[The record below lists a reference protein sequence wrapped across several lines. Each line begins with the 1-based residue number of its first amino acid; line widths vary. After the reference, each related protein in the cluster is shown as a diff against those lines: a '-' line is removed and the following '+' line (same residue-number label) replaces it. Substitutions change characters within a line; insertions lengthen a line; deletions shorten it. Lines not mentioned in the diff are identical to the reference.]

1 MINVVIVEKKATDS
15 HLLKK
20 LLGEVCPS
28 VEIHGIA
35 CDISSGYALILKIE
49 PDLVFLD
56 IELSGGNGF
65 DLLEQL
71 TPLAFEVI
79 FITASNEYALK
90 AFKYNAVDYLLKPVI
105 QTELVHAVQRAEA
118 RIRNRSS
125 GLSGNEFSTG
135 SKALGTASKIGL
147 PIQDGFVFLDPKE
160 ITRCEASGAYSTIYY
175 GQGKKLLLSKNLKE
189 LEVLLHHRIFCRV
202 HHSCI
207 INLDKVNKY
216 FRGKGG
222 EIEMEDGSVVAVS
235 ARKKKNFLDK
245 YSLYTQHG

>member
-1 MINVVIVEKKATDS
+1 MINAVIVENKATGS
-15 HLLKK
+15 PLLKK
-20 LLGEVCPS
+20 LLSECCPS

-35 CDISSGYALILKIE
+35 CDISTGYALILEIE

-56 IELSGGNGF
+56 TELSDGNGF
-65 DLLEQL
+65 DLLERL
-71 TPLAFEVI
+71 SPLAFEVI

-105 QTELVHAVQRAEA
+105 EAELIHAVQRAAA
-118 RIRNRSS
+118 RTHTRSS
-125 GLSGNEFSTG
+125 GFPGNESPTVDKATG
-135 SKALGTASKIGL
+135 AASKICL

-160 ITRCEASGAYSTIYY
+160 ITWCEANGAYSTIYY
-175 GQGKKLLLSKNLKE
+175 GQGKKLLLSKSLKE
-189 LEVLLHHRIFCRV
+189 LEALLNHRMFCRV

-222 EIEMEDGSVVAVS
+222 EIEMEDGSVVPVS
-235 ARKKKNFLDK
+235 VRKKKSFLDN
-245 YSLYTQHG
+245 YSLHTQYG